1 MPLSKTELLKSRY
14 IVTAPMPGIQFS
26 HFLPGDILEE
36 KDHPMYQ
43 NSTVWGHADE
53 TDVCKW
59 TTICPNYP
67 HLFRPLPW
75 YEKRD
80 IEDMPEYVKTG
91 LINQRFSK
99 VQWKPMYNGDNI
111 ESWKISEDGTFWKNI
126 WSIPTIQ
133 PATREEYEAY
143 INQSK

>member
-1 MPLSKTELLKSRY
+1 MPLSKTELLTPRVEVIADYPNSPFK
-14 IVTAPMPGIQFS
+14 IGQ
-26 HFLPGDILEE
+26 ILNVDAGQLKENGE
-36 KDHPMYQ
+36 SYMYVQ
-43 NSTVWGHADE
+43 TEHDSSVAVSE
-53 TDVCKW
+53 
-59 TTICPNYP
+59 YP
-67 HLFRPLPW
+67 HLFRMLPW

-133 PATREEYEAY
+133 PATQEEYEAY
-143 INQSK
+143 IKTKQ

>member
-1 MPLSKTELLKSRY
+1 MPLSKAELLTPRIEVIADYPNS
-14 IVTAPMPGIQFS
+14 PFS
-26 HFLPGDILEE
+26 VGDILTERT
-36 KDHPMYQ
+36 DLYVYP
-43 NSTVWGHADE
+43 VFADAAHNNPVYISQGDAE
-53 TDVCKW
+53 QH
-59 TTICPNYP
+59 P
-67 HLFRPLPW
+67 HLFRQLPW

-91 LINQRFSK
+91 LINQRFSR

-133 PATREEYEAY
+133 PATQEEYEAY
-143 INQSK
+143 IKTKQ